1 MSKLNQEGGT
11 PGGLGTLK
19 GTSGTFNLGTELLG
33 GIRGGWGILTWGWV
47 GTLPGLLM
55 LVALPTFSSPWPI
68 FLNVC
73 EGGAS
78 AVSEMMF

>member
-33 GIRGGWGILTWGWV
+33 GIRGG
-47 GTLPGLLM
+47 
-55 LVALPTFSSPWPI
+55 
-68 FLNVC
+68 
-73 EGGAS
+73 
-78 AVSEMMF
+78 